1 MMNRRQEKNVSVS
14 HRFLLGVK
22 FRKPAL
28 LIPYTEELVQQ
39 LSDSSRNRTHTR
51 QIM

>member
-1 MMNRRQEKNVSVS
+1 MMNRRQEKTVSVS